1 MLWNALRQKGSVKDM
16 EVLQEQSSVKESV
29 GQMETSQESIDKM
42 LERMNKQLFYT
53 RILAVAAL
61 GLFLVFFLSAV
72 IVVPRVCGTLK
83 QVNSLAENATGT
95 LDAANQALSEVSK
108 MSGEITG
115 VSTQLSEFITEN
127 AQTLSDAATDI
138 SEIDFE
144 GLNQAIQDLQDAVGP
159 FANLMNSFRR

>member
-29 GQMETSQESIDKM
+29 GQMETSQESMDKM

-83 QVNSLAENATGT
+83 QVNSLAENAAGT
-95 LDAANQALSEVSK
+95 LEAANQALSEVSK

>member
-29 GQMETSQESIDKM
+29 VQMETSQDSMDKM

-95 LDAANQALSEVSK
+95 LEAANQALSEVSE

>member
-16 EVLQEQSSVKESV
+16 EVLQEQSSAKESV
-29 GQMETSQESIDKM
+29 GQMETSQESMDKM

-95 LDAANQALSEVSK
+95 LEAANQALSEVSK

>member
-16 EVLQEQSSVKESV
+16 EVVQEQSSVKESV
-29 GQMETSQESIDKM
+29 GQMETSQESMDKM

-95 LDAANQALSEVSK
+95 LEAANQALSEVSE

>member
-1 MLWNALRQKGSVKDM
+1 MLWNALRQKGAVKDM
-16 EVLQEQSSVKESV
+16 EVVQEQSSVKESV
-29 GQMETSQESIDKM
+29 VQMETSQDSMDKM

-95 LDAANQALSEVSK
+95 LEAANQALSEVSE

>member
-16 EVLQEQSSVKESV
+16 EVLQEQSSAKESV
-29 GQMETSQESIDKM
+29 GQMETSQDSMDKM

-95 LDAANQALSEVSK
+95 LEAANQALSEVSE

>member
-29 GQMETSQESIDKM
+29 GQMETSQESIDKR

-72 IVVPRVCGTLK
+72 IVVRRVCGTLK

>member
-16 EVLQEQSSVKESV
+16 EVVQEQSSVKESV
-29 GQMETSQESIDKM
+29 VQMETSQDSMDKM

-95 LDAANQALSEVSK
+95 LEAANQALSEVSE

>member
-29 GQMETSQESIDKM
+29 VQMETSQDSMDKM

-95 LDAANQALSEVSK
+95 LEAANQALSEVSK